1 MDVQIWVYRIVCI
14 APFCPWRQKGAQR
27 APLKESTHG
36 TFLKDPIP
44 LSARHFAYGEMANA
58 LSSRSLPWSRTVVR
72 VTTARLA
79 ARLGGK
85 VDCFS
90 ERFTSAFCPLARE
103 RRLPSHR
110 QRVTRSPFRAA
121 ETVVNAT
128 LRRAHLGLSLV
139 GREKSVSASSCGAL
153 FESPAVYILCQTDPY
168 RENRCPEGA
177 QPFGGVLLVL
187 FCHC

>member
-14 APFCPWRQKGAQR
+14 APFCPWLQKGAQR

-44 LSARHFAYGEMANA
+44 LSARHFAYGEMPNA

-72 VTTARLA
+72 VTTARLV

-90 ERFTSAFCPLARE
+90 ERFTSASCPLARE

-110 QRVTRSPFRAA
+110 QGVTRSPYRAA
-121 ETVVNAT
+121 ETMAKANT
-128 LRRAHLGLSLV
+128 ERAHLGLSLGA
-139 GREKSVSASSCGAL
+139 GRKVSPLVPRRYFSKRARV
-153 FESPAVYILCQTDPY
+153 SPLS
-168 RENRCPEGA
+168 NRPIKPKRVSRGR
-177 QPFGGVLLVL
+177 
-187 FCHC
+187 